1 MQYGS
6 SSSAFSSLFLSFRSS
21 IAPFTSLLSPSRVIG
36 RLKEGGQVIVWLLR
50 KDKSFIWLQ
59 LPPFVFVATAVW
71 FSSIEI
77 QFYTLG
83 EGEMGV

>member
-6 SSSAFSSLFLSFRSS
+6 SSSAFSSLFLSFCSP

-36 RLKEGGQVIVWLLR
+36 RLKEGGQVNVEIGEEFHL
-50 KDKSFIWLQ
+50 LQ
-59 LPPFVFVATAVW
+59 LPPFVVADTAVR

-77 QFYTLG
+77 QFYTLMEVG
-83 EGEMGV
+83 RDGV